1 MTTPSDTQSLI
12 LSRAATRPG
21 NVALPLPEG
30 LVGAA
35 AKMVVGKM
43 IARGWLEEVEA
54 NLRRSEPRW
63 RDTGDGHGTTLIA
76 TEAGLEAIGI
86 EPVVASAVASAR
98 KAKPKPR
105 AADQTPDDSDTA
117 KPVAIRTGTKQA
129 QIIAMLQRPEGA
141 TVAEMVEATGWLA
154 HTVRGSISGALKK
167 KLGLPIAAE
176 KVGGRGMVYRLPEGS

>member
-21 NVALPLPEG
+21 NLALPLPEG

-43 IARGWLEEVEA
+43 IACGWLEEVEA
-54 NLRRSEPRW
+54 NLRRGEPMW
-63 RDTGDGHGTTLIA
+63 RETGDGHGTTLIA

-86 EPVVASAVASAR
+86 EPLAASAVASAR
-98 KAKPKPR
+98 KARPR
-105 AADQTPDDSDTA
+105 QAVDQTPDDTA
-117 KPVAIRTGTKQA
+117 ATKPVAIRGGTKQA

-141 TVAEMVEATGWLA
+141 TVVEIVEATGWLA

-176 KVGGRGMVYRLPEGS
+176 KVEGRGTVYKLPA

>member
-21 NVALPLPEG
+21 NLALPLPEG

-54 NLRRSEPRW
+54 NLRRGEPMW
-63 RDTGDGHGTTLIA
+63 RETGDGHGTTLIA

-86 EPVVASAVASAR
+86 EPLVASAVASTR
-98 KAKPKPR
+98 KANPEPT
-105 AADQTPDDSDTA
+105 QTRDDADTA
-117 KPVAIRTGTKQA
+117 KPGTIRTGTKQA

-141 TVAEMVEATGWLA
+141 ISAVPRCPSTLA
-154 HTVRGSISGALKK
+154 DCTLPSTSRTADWRCASSTLAPCKRDRSTASGA
-167 KLGLPIAAE
+167 
-176 KVGGRGMVYRLPEGS
+176 RLRRST